1 MSYQEN
7 EEYWLNAA
15 GDRIRLSNISEID
28 QMKDEVSRRLVAEAK
43 ARQAD
48 LAAFKRRALD
58 EVMAAKGLI
67 FEKYEVKLG
76 GKKGNISLKSFD
88 GTQEVKVAVAE
99 QISFG
104 PELQAAKALIDE
116 CIEDWAEG
124 ANDNIRTLVEDA
136 FQVNKAGRI
145 DTGRV
150 FGLRKMKMKDRDG
163 NPDARWGLAM
173 DAIADAVCV
182 DGTVTY
188 VRFYDRTIGGS
199 GAVSLDFAKL

>member
-1 MSYQEN
+1 MTQQRE

-15 GDRIRLSNISEID
+15 GDRIRLTNISEVD
-28 QMKDEVSRRLVAEAK
+28 QMKDEVTRRLVAGAK
-43 ARQAD
+43 LIQDAMAD
-48 LAAFKRRALD
+48 FKALALE
-58 EVMAAKGLI
+58 EVMATKALL
-67 FEKYEVKLG
+67 FEKYEAKIG
-76 GKKGNISLKSFD
+76 GKKGNITLKSFD
-88 GTQEVKVAVAE
+88 GTQEVQVSVAE

-150 FGLRKMKMKDRDG
+150 FGLRRMNMKDRDG
-163 NPDARWGLAM
+163 NPDARWGRAM
-173 DAIADAVCV
+173 DAIADAVRV
-182 DGTVTY
+182 DGTTTY
-188 VRFYDRTIGGS
+188 VRFYDRALG

>member
-1 MSYQEN
+1 MTMQQNDEH
-7 EEYWLNAA
+7 WLDAKGNK
-15 GDRIRLSNISEID
+15 IMLSNITELD
-28 QMKDEVSRRLVAEAK
+28 QLKDEVTRRLVAGAK
-43 ARQAD
+43 SVQAAM
-48 LAAFKRRALD
+48 AAFKQSALD

-67 FEKYEVKLG
+67 FEKYEVQLG
-76 GKKGNISLKSFD
+76 GKKGNITLKSFD
-88 GTQEVKVAVAE
+88 GTQEVQVAVAE
-99 QISFG
+99 QVSFG

-150 FGLRKMKMKDRDG
+150 FGLRRLAMKDRDG
-163 NPDARWGLAM
+163 NPDARWGRAM
-173 DAIADAVCV
+173 DAIADAVRV

-188 VRFYDRTIGGS
+188 VRFYDRSAPGG